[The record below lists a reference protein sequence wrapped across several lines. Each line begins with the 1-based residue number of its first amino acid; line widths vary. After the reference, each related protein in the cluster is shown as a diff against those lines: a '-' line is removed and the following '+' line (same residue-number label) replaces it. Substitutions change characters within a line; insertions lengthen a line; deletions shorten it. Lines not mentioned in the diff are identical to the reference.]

1 MVYLI
6 NGSYAE
12 YIKRSYDTHT
22 HTHTQN
28 PTSKPI

>member
-6 NGSYAE
+6 NGSYTE

-22 HTHTQN
+22 HTQN